1 MVLEVDVVD
10 GERLSPIEA
19 SLATYAHI
27 CRHNRKGPLMTIIS
41 FANSKGGAG
50 KSTLC
55 LLIASELAAAGTKV
69 LIIDADE
76 QQSCSQWA
84 ERCRKAGTLPDAI
97 IIKPASTPED
107 LKSLLQESEV
117 DIVLID
123 VQGSMNKMLIA
134 AIVASDV
141 TIVPAKANIM
151 EMNETVKLFQWAEA
165 NLRRAPLRLVLM
177 RVEGIDVNTTAFK
190 DAVQVIRQNN
200 LPAFGTFI
208 RSRKVYEQFSNNAGS
223 LATIAEDPSK
233 TEQVEKA
240 RANIISLISDIS
252 ELLKVE
258 GQAR

>member
-1 MVLEVDVVD
+1 
-10 GERLSPIEA
+10 
-19 SLATYAHI
+19 
-27 CRHNRKGPLMTIIS
+27 MTIIS

-134 AIVASDV
+134 AIVAEV
-141 TIVPAKANIM
+141 Y
-151 EMNETVKLFQWAEA
+151 
-165 NLRRAPLRLVLM
+165 LRLNCKGMV
-177 RVEGIDVNTTAFK
+177 RIDFILQEDTDNFYFIEVNTTPGQSANSLIPQ
-190 DAVQVIRQNN
+190 QVRAAGMNVGE
-200 LPAFGTFI
+200 F
-208 RSRKVYEQFSNNAGS
+208 YGS
-223 LATIAEDPSK
+223 LIEGC
-233 TEQVEKA
+233 
-240 RANIISLISDIS
+240 
-252 ELLKVE
+252 LK
-258 GQAR
+258 RL

>member
-19 SLATYAHI
+19 SLAAYAHI

-55 LLIASELAAAGTKV
+55 LLIASELAAAGTRV

-141 TIVPAKANIM
+141 TIVPAKANLM

-165 NLRRAPLRLVLM
+165 NLRRAPLRLVLT

-190 DAVQVIRQNN
+190 DAVQLIRQNN